1 MDNEYKMLYIE
12 KLLRASVIAMDAH
25 SPAASGYLLRE
36 IPWQKLSAAEILEV
50 IKLARSFPRKDFQ

>member
-1 MDNEYKMLYIE
+1 MLYIE